1 MPDSNALAPARRG
14 RLLVP
19 ALLLASL
26 AGYMALAVWFPLAPH
41 LTRVPAA
48 DVRKFAPTLLGGLAY
63 GLLVLVLFLLFLVV
77 CRAVAAREPAT
88 RGLGSRPLLAVLGVS
103 FVLALP
109 LVWVYPINATDL
121 FGYVVRGRV
130 SSTYGQSPY
139 STPAN
144 AFPDDP
150 FNRLIGEWAF
160 ETTPYGPLWEIVASA
175 LTSVS
180 GDNLLAGVLLFKALA
195 LACFLGT
202 AALIWSLLPPA
213 NRLAHTAL
221 WAWNPC
227 LLLLFIMDGHNDA
240 FMILWLVLGFWL
252 ARRGRPALGF
262 LVMML
267 AVLTKMIAVLALP
280 FFFLAFLRGIPTTR
294 GRVRFAAL
302 AVGGAL
308 ALTWLAFLPWAG
320 GEEALWTPFYLVLR
334 LVREATDGAGFSPAA
349 WVYMVLGGRVSI
361 NTIGAATQALF
372 AGFALWL
379 VWRALRGRSPLRGAA
394 DILLGYLAGA
404 LNYRIWYAAWPF
416 PWLLLDSGGAERG
429 AGRASAAYR
438 LRAGLWFLLTSQLSV
453 VLYGHLRVFALGGD
467 QMITHLFAV
476 PFVFGLPWLM
486 ALIPIRFTPPLTPP
500 S

>member
-1 MPDSNALAPARRG
+1 MPDSKALAPAWRG
-14 RLLVP
+14 RLFVP
-19 ALLLASL
+19 LLLLASL

-41 LTRVPAA
+41 ITRVPAA
-48 DVRKFAPTLLGGLAY
+48 DVRKLAPTLLGGLAY
-63 GLLVLVLFLLFLVV
+63 ALLIVVLFLLFLAA
-77 CRAVAAREPAT
+77 CRAVAAR
-88 RGLGSRPLLAVLGVS
+88 GLGPRPLLAVLGVS

-109 LVWVYPINATDL
+109 LVWAYPINATDL

-130 SSTYGQSPY
+130 SSAYGQSPY

-144 AFPDDP
+144 AFPNDP
-150 FNRLIGEWAF
+150 FKRLIGEWAF

-180 GDNLLAGVLLFKALA
+180 GDNLLAGVLLFKGVA
-195 LACFLGT
+195 LACLLGT
-202 AALIWSLLPPA
+202 AALIWSLLPSA

-240 FMILWLVLGFWL
+240 FMIFWLVLGYWV
-252 ARRGRPALGF
+252 ARRGWPALGF
-262 LVMML
+262 LVMTL

-280 FFFLAFLRGIPTTR
+280 FFFLAFLRGIPVTR
-294 GRVRFAAL
+294 GRIRFAGV

-308 ALTWLAFLPWAG
+308 VLTWLAFLPWAG
-320 GEEALWTPFYLVLR
+320 VEEALWTPFYLVLR

-361 NTIGAATQALF
+361 NSIGAATQALF

-394 DILLGYLAGA
+394 DVLLGYVVGA

-416 PWLLLDSGGAERG
+416 PWLLLDGGGAEG
-429 AGRASAAYR
+429 ETGRASAAYR
-438 LRAGLWFLLTSQLSV
+438 LRVCLWFLLTSQLSV
-453 VLYGHLRVFALGGD
+453 VFYGHVRVFALGGD
-467 QMITHLFAV
+467 QMIAHLFAV
-476 PFVFGLPWLM
+476 PFVFGLPWLL
-486 ALIPIRFTPPLTPP
+486 ALIPLRFGRPLTPP